1 MKWLSIEFIKKH
13 SRIDSDCEDDLLEL
27 YGDSAEETI
36 MDITRRSYEELKD
49 MGGGKIPAKLYEAGL
64 MLVENSYNHRKP
76 SSTQQLYDVPCG
88 FDMRIKDYIKL
99 VD

>member
-13 SRIDSDCEDDLLEL
+13 SRIDFDCEDDLLEL

-36 MDITRRSYEELKD
+36 MDITRRSYEELKQ

-64 MLVENSYNHRKP
+64 MLVENSYNNRQP
-76 SSTQQLYDVPCG
+76 SSMQQLYSVPYG
-88 FDMRIKDYIKL
+88 FDMKIKNFIKL

>member
-13 SRIDSDCEDDLLEL
+13 SRIDFDCEDDLLEL

-36 MDITRRSYEELKD
+36 MDITRRSYEELKQ

-64 MLVENSYNHRKP
+64 MLVENSYNNRQP
-76 SSTQQLYDVPCG
+76 SSTQQLYGVPCG
-88 FDMRIKDYIKL
+88 FDMRIKNFIKL
-99 VD
+99 AD